1 MNENISFYW
10 QVGEVHVTTPWE
22 RLSYRKIYD
31 FLSNSEVRDILRKY
45 KDSEIIGN
53 CLWDIDKTLDLDL
66 YLILPINGNDIGD
79 IFSYDWE
86 SIEDDVNKLNHIA
99 YNQYRILLDL
109 GITPYPFTL
118 PNKEELS
125 LLFDPI
131 EGKYFQH
138 LEGEW
143 IAKIA
148 YLKKIIN
155 GKEQIND
162 QRLVYNFEHLQLT
175 DRYLMAYRRKHM
187 NPKITDKII
196 RNKKEN
202 INNSISVDSFLNM
215 TEEEFK
221 EYQNY

>member
-22 RLSYRKIYD
+22 RLSYHKIYD
-31 FLSNSEVRDILRKY
+31 FLSNIEVQDILRKY

-66 YLILPINGNDIGD
+66 LLILPINGDDIGD

-86 SIEDDVNKLNHIA
+86 SIEDDVNKLNDIA

-202 INNSISVDSFLNM
+202 INNSISVNSFLNM